1 MFFNVLISDKECK
14 RAERLYRV
22 RICQKIA
29 EKKKYPTETAME
41 RYLPQLLWDFSISA
55 DCAVTPGLDAG
66 NQQYE
71 YLLFHRDKC
80 LHYIMK
86 IHLQNRYNHF
96 M

>member
-1 MFFNVLISDKECK
+1 MIPAISSLFLCLFIFYISFCYIWDAMKK
-14 RAERLYRV
+14 RR
-22 RICQKIA
+22 
-29 EKKKYPTETAME
+29 
-41 RYLPQLLWDFSISA
+41 
-55 DCAVTPGLDAG
+55 
-66 NQQYE
+66 